1 MIVRGDGTLMSAVMA
16 QDRPVDTLLSGPAA
30 SIVGAKHLSGQDN
43 ALVVDIGGT
52 TTDMAILKNGA
63 VELDPHGATVG
74 PWKTHVEAAN
84 IRTFGLGGDSLI
96 SFNDYGGLF
105 IGPRRVV
112 PLAVLAQNEP
122 GVVSDLEAILRRA
135 PSRNGKS
142 NPCLFYAKC
151 RPLSK
156 CGLDSSLPVNLDA
169 GPVSEQ
175 SIMEDAKR
183 LPYLWRIKRSE
194 GKGLILCAGLTPT
207 DVRVA
212 LGKFRLGRRRAAELG
227 LKILAQRLGVDE
239 AAAVEAVEENIR
251 RRLCVEA
258 VSFVG
263 NGQGQTVA
271 EVADLWF
278 ARQPERG
285 GVGLDVRVALSAPV
299 VGSGAPAACCLPAAF
314 ERLHTEC
321 ILPETHAVTGA
332 VGSVVGMVSQTFTA
346 VIRVSEGKGYS
357 LHSPRG
363 RETFDQ
369 LDKAEERGRQLLEE
383 LAMEQMARNH
393 VTAPVMDFDL
403 EERKAKSAT
412 GQEIHFESILRVRA
426 TGRPAVG

>member
-1 MIVRGDGTLMSAVMA
+1 MRLNANKRATTAWWNARLIPLIRRLIKSADRVITKRGIKAPLMIVRGDGTLMSAVMA

-30 SIVGAKHLSGQDN
+30 SIIGARHLSGKDD
-43 ALVVDIGGT
+43 ALVVDMGGT
-52 TTDMAILKNGA
+52 TTDMAVLKKGA

-74 PWKTHVEAAN
+74 LWKTHVEAAN

-96 SFNDYGGLF
+96 SFDDKGGLA

-112 PLAVLAQNEP
+112 PLAILAQTEP
-122 GVVSDLEAILRRA
+122 GVVVDLEAILRRA
-135 PSRNGKS
+135 PSSNGKA

-151 RPLSK
+151 GPRSK
-156 CGLDSSLPVNLDA
+156 AGLAPGLPVNLDA

-183 LPYLWRIKRSE
+183 LPYLWRLKSSE
-194 GKGLILCAGLTPT
+194 EKGLILCAGLTPT

-212 LGKFRLGRRRAAELG
+212 QGKFKLGRRRAAQLG
-227 LKILAQRLGVDE
+227 LKILAQRLGMDE
-239 AAAVEAVEENIR
+239 AAAAEAVEEHIR

-278 ARQPERG
+278 ARQPGRD

-299 VGSGAPAACCLPAAF
+299 IGSGAPAACCLPAAF
-314 ERLHTEC
+314 ERLHTKC

-346 VIRVSEGKGYS
+346 VIRVSEGKGIFS
-357 LHSPRG
+357 SFPQGAGNL
-363 RETFDQ
+363 
-369 LDKAEERGRQLLEE
+369 
-383 LAMEQMARNH
+383 
-393 VTAPVMDFDL
+393 
-403 EERKAKSAT
+403 
-412 GQEIHFESILRVRA
+412 
-426 TGRPAVG
+426 